1 VAAREASVSI
11 VRASTTIEARPRA
24 SQRMQEEDIMKK
36 AVIGIVETRDQA
48 ELVVDRLQRIA
59 NIGVQDISVLLP
71 DQQGTHSFA
80 HEHHTKAPEG
90 AVAGVST
97 GSTLGGMFGLLIGM
111 GALAIP
117 GVGPLIAAGPLFS
130 ALSGIAAGAVV
141 GGLAG
146 GLVGLGIPEIEAKSY
161 EGRVRGGNIL
171 IAVHTESKAEQQAA
185 KDVLSQAGAHDVGT
199 TNEASLPSER

>member
-1 VAAREASVSI
+1 
-11 VRASTTIEARPRA
+11 
-24 SQRMQEEDIMKK
+24 MKK

-71 DQQGTHSFA
+71 DQQGSHTFA

-90 AVAGVST
+90 ALAGAST
-97 GSTLGGMFGLLIGM
+97 GSTVGGMLGLLVGM

-117 GVGPLIAAGPLFS
+117 GVGPLIAAGPLLS
-130 ALSGIAAGAVV
+130 ALSGIAAGAMV
-141 GGLAG
+141 GGLTG

-171 IAVHTESKAEQQAA
+171 IAVHTESRETQQAA
-185 KDVLSQAGAHDVGT
+185 REVLTFAGAHDVGT
-199 TNEASLPSER
+199 ANEATLPDAR